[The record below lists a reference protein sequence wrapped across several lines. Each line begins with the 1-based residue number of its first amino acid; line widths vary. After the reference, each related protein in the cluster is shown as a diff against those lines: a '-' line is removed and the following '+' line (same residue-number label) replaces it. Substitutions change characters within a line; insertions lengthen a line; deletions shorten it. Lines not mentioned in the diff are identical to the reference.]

1 MAQVVDAS
9 IAVAWCATNQ
19 ATALT
24 RAAFV
29 DVATNGALVPSSFW
43 YEVFHGLVRLERRGI
58 VSRQEIEVFV
68 ADISQLDFSV
78 DPARDT
84 TEMVE
89 LYRLSQR
96 ARLNIYDAGYLELAL
111 RSDLPLA
118 TNDKALTQAARN
130 AGAALFEP

>member
-1 MAQVVDAS
+1 M
-9 IAVAWCATNQ
+9 
-19 ATALT
+19 
-24 RAAFV
+24 
-29 DVATNGALVPSSFW
+29 PSSFW

-96 ARLNIYDAGYLELAL
+96 AKLNIYDAGYLELAL

-130 AGAALFEP
+130 AGVALFEP

>member
-1 MAQVVDAS
+1 M
-9 IAVAWCATNQ
+9 
-19 ATALT
+19 
-24 RAAFV
+24 
-29 DVATNGALVPSSFW
+29 PSSFW
-43 YEVFHGLVRLERRGI
+43 YEVFHGLTRLERRGI
-58 VSRQEIEVFV
+58 ISRQEIEVFV

-78 DPARDT
+78 DPTRDT

-96 ARLNIYDAGYLELAL
+96 IRLNIYDAGYLELAL
-111 RSDLPLA
+111 RSGLPLV